1 MICYGD
7 RAYVP
12 QLKRLW
18 KECFDDE
25 DTYINSFFDALY
37 LREHVLMKEENGML
51 MGASFFLPGKIYL
64 EYPGTEGY
72 WQDIRYVYALA
83 VWPQYRGRG
92 IAGELLKN
100 AHRIYQ
106 APLIAEPAEEGLVG
120 GFYEPLG
127 FSKEFYLKKQLTGLP
142 QYDLR
147 AAQIS
152 SGREVFQGT
161 RRPSALQEDQTV
173 QQLFVLREDQTV
185 QRLSALQEDQ
195 TAVQQPSVR
204 QVYPA
209 DAEAYCRIR
218 DRLFRKH
225 GYVSWPQKHVAFA
238 IAQHRENGGDALVV
252 SGNGREDILLYYVED
267 GQAVVTETTLEE
279 GEAAEVLRLSLQEPC
294 GTVVLKR
301 EAVWTEGAGMKVQ
314 EVLCRDGWQ
323 LTGVSFGMPPG
334 VRGYLNITLD

>member
-1 MICYGD
+1 MISYGD
-7 RAYVP
+7 REYVP

-25 DTYINSFFDALY
+25 DAYIDAFFDALY
-37 LREHVLMKEENGML
+37 LREHVLMEEENGML

-127 FSKEFYLKKQLTGLP
+127 FSKEFYLKKHLTELP
-142 QYDLR
+142 QYDLQ

-152 SGREVFQGT
+152 SGMEVFQGT
-161 RRPSALQEDQTV
+161 RLPAALQEDQTV
-173 QQLFVLREDQTV
+173 QQLFALREDQTV
-185 QRLSALQEDQ
+185 QQPSALQEDQ

-209 DAEAYCRIR
+209 DAKTYCRIR

-238 IAQHRENGGDALVV
+238 IAQHCENGGDALVV
-252 SGNGREDILLYYVED
+252 SGNGREDILLYYVEN
-267 GQAVVTETTLEE
+267 GQAVVTETTL
-279 GEAAEVLRLSLQEPC
+279 GVQEAVQVLYASLQKPC
-294 GTVVLKR
+294 GTVLLKR
-301 EAVWTEGAGMKVQ
+301 EADWTGEAGMKGQ
-314 EVLCRDGWQ
+314 EIPCRDGWQ